1 MLFKAVL
8 FDLDGTLLDTA
19 PDFILSMNLLLSK
32 YDKPL
37 ITESEIRSSVTNG
50 SEGLIKKAF
59 KIDSTHENFAAIKKE
74 YLEIYYENIA
84 VKTTIFDGLEL
95 VLDACE
101 THKIPWGIVTNKPIK
116 YTEHLLKKLNLHERS
131 SVIICPEHTKN
142 PKPDPEP
149 LALAAQRVGV
159 KPCDCVYI
167 GDHLRDIQSGNAAGM
182 TTIAAEWGYLEV
194 DTDIEDWRANVI
206 ISEPENV
213 FDFIFHK
220 EHP

>member
-37 ITESEIRSSVTNG
+37 ITEPEIRSSVTNG
-50 SEGLIKKAF
+50 SEGLVKKAF
-59 KIDSTHENFAAIKKE
+59 KIDSTHEKFAAIKKE
-74 YLEIYYENIA
+74 YLQIYYENIA
-84 VKTTIFDGLEL
+84 VKTSIFTGLEA
-95 VLDACE
+95 VLDTCE
-101 THKIPWGIVTNKPIK
+101 EHRIPWGIVTNKPLK
-116 YTEHLLKKLNLHERS
+116 YTEHLLKKLNLYERA

-149 LALAAQRVGV
+149 LMLAAQKIEV
-159 KPCDCVYI
+159 KPCDCLYI
-167 GDHLRDIQSGNAAGM
+167 GDHSRDIQSGNAAGM

-194 DTDIEDWRANVI
+194 DTNIKDWKANII
-206 ISEPENV
+206 ISKPEYV
-213 FDFIFHK
+213 FNFIFRK

>member
-74 YLEIYYENIA
+74 YLESYYENIA

-95 VLDACE
+95 VLDA
-101 THKIPWGIVTNKPIK
+101 
-116 YTEHLLKKLNLHERS
+116 
-131 SVIICPEHTKN
+131 
-142 PKPDPEP
+142 
-149 LALAAQRVGV
+149 
-159 KPCDCVYI
+159 
-167 GDHLRDIQSGNAAGM
+167 
-182 TTIAAEWGYLEV
+182 
-194 DTDIEDWRANVI
+194 
-206 ISEPENV
+206 
-213 FDFIFHK
+213 
-220 EHP
+220 